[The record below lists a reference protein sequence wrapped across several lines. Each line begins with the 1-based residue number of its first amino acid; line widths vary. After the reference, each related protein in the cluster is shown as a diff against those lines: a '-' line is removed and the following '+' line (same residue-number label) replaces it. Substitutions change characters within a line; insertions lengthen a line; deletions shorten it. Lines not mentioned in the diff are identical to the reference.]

1 MAESPRRAIHVDDP
15 SALRAMAHPLR
26 LKIIGVL
33 RSDGPLSV
41 GALGERLGAASGSI
55 SYHLATLE
63 RHGFVEQAPELA
75 RDGRERWWRASA
87 ETTTFDPAE
96 LQDDPARRDAGLAF
110 RQAIVR
116 GHAAEQLAYLD
127 AEASLEPEWIA
138 AATQSDDVLW
148 LTPGELRELSDELEA
163 LGRRWHD
170 RGGDRTRAS
179 AGPVRLMFSTFRRP

>member
-1 MAESPRRAIHVDDP
+1 MSDSPRREIHVEDP

-26 LKIIGVL
+26 LKILGML
-33 RSDGPLSV
+33 RSDGPLTV

-87 ETTTFDPAE
+87 EVTSYDPAQ
-96 LQDDPARRDAGLAF
+96 LQADPAQREAGFAF
-110 RQAIVR
+110 RRAIVH
-116 GHAAEQLAYLD
+116 GYAAEQLAYLD
-127 AEASLEPEWIA
+127 AEAGLPAEWIG
-138 AATQSDDVLW
+138 AATASDDLLW
-148 LTPGELRELSDELEA
+148 LTAGELAELRDELEA

-170 RGGDRTRAS
+170 RAGDRTRAGS
-179 AGPVRLMFSTFRRP
+179 QPVRIMYTAFRRP

>member
-1 MAESPRRAIHVDDP
+1 MSEQSSREIHVEDP

-26 LKIIGVL
+26 LKIIGML

-63 RHGFVEQAPELA
+63 KHGFVEHAPELA

-87 ETTTFDPAE
+87 EYTSFDPAE
-96 LQDDPARRDAGLAF
+96 LQADPARREAGVAF
-110 RQAIVR
+110 RRAIVQ
-116 GHAAEQLAYLD
+116 GYAAEQLAYLES
-127 AEASLEPEWIA
+127 EADLPAEWIA
-138 AATQSDDVLW
+138 AATQSDDLLW
-148 LTPGELRELSDELEA
+148 VTAGELQELSDELEA

-170 RGGDRTRAS
+170 RAGDRTRAG
-179 AGPVRLMFSTFRRP
+179 AEPVRLIYSAFHRP

>member
-1 MAESPRRAIHVDDP
+1 MAPAPRREIHVDDP

-26 LKIIGVL
+26 LKIIGAL
-33 RSDGPLSV
+33 RSDGPLTV

-55 SYHLATLE
+55 SYHLSTLE

-96 LQDDPARRDAGLAF
+96 LQDDPARREAGLAF
-110 RQAIVR
+110 RRAIVR
-116 GHAAEQLAYLD
+116 GYAAEQLGYLD
-127 AEASLEPEWIA
+127 SEASLAPEWIE
-138 AATQSDDVLW
+138 AATQSDDLLW
-148 LTPGELRELSDELEA
+148 LTAGELKELSDELEA

-170 RGGDRTRAS
+170 RAGDRARAGS
-179 AGPVRLMFSTFRRP
+179 EPVRVIFSTFRRP